1 MPRRMSPESVR
12 QRMES
17 DDPPLLVCGYD
28 NDRKCQENA
37 IEGAITYNQF
47 ANQLDQ
53 IPKER
58 EIIFYCA

>member
-12 QRMES
+12 RRMES
-17 DDPPLLVCGYD
+17 DDRPLLVCGYD

-37 IEGAITYNQF
+37 IGGAITYNQF
-47 ANQLDQ
+47 VNQLDQ

>member
-1 MPRRMSPESVR
+1 
-12 QRMES
+12 MES
-17 DDPPLLVCGYD
+17 DDRPLLVCGYD

-47 ANQLDQ
+47 VNQLDQ